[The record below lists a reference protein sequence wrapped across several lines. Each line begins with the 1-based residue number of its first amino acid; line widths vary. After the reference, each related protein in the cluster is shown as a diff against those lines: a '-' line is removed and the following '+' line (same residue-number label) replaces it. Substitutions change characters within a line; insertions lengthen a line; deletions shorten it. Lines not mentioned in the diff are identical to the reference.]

1 MIEIKN
7 LSKTFITSNSK
18 VQALDNINLKIE
30 KGDIF
35 GIIGFSGAGKST
47 LIRCLNRLEEP
58 DSGDILIGGKYITR
72 MDKKELKIA
81 RRKIGMIFQQ
91 FNLLDSKNVFE
102 NIAFPLE
109 IAGFKKPKIQKRV
122 EEILEMVGLSD
133 KAGSYP
139 SQLSGGQKQRVGIAR
154 ALANEPDVLLSD
166 EATSALDPMT
176 TFSILEL
183 LKEINRKL
191 NLTIVLITHEL
202 DVLSHICKNMAV
214 IEKGR
219 IVESG
224 PVEKFFTNPESEDEK
239 ELTRLLNALGLEV
252 KIFPGYAHPEDMK
265 YATEAALSISTCPT
279 HDDYFLKHL
288 KEKYNVPYLLRYM
301 PIGIQN
307 TNSWLREVAKFFHL
321 EEEAERLIER
331 ETAELELALKPIRE
345 NLKGKKAMLSAG
357 EVRTLATAVWLKELG
372 MEVVAVRPYHYD
384 EFGEPALDSLI
395 ENDPELQVNVG
406 TVQPFETANI
416 IEKNRPDVYL
426 GHNSDNIWAAK
437 SGIPIFPI
445 YGGPNT
451 FVGYAGAF
459 DLARG
464 INRVL
469 KNPAFNKNLRKNV
482 RQPYYSNWYT
492 DQPYKYIVQGDENI

>member
-18 VQALDNINLKIE
+18 VKALDNINLKIE

-58 DSGDILIGGKYITR
+58 DSGDILIGGKDITR
-72 MDKKELKIA
+72 MDKKELKSA

-109 IAGFKKPKIQKRV
+109 IAGFRKPKIKERV

-224 PVEKFFTNPESEDEK
+224 PVEKFFTNPESE
-239 ELTRLLNALGLEV
+239 T
-252 KIFPGYAHPEDMK
+252 
-265 YATEAALSISTCPT
+265 
-279 HDDYFLKHL
+279 
-288 KEKYNVPYLLRYM
+288 
-301 PIGIQN
+301 
-307 TNSWLREVAKFFHL
+307 AKSFVNIINDFQ
-321 EEEAERLIER
+321 
-331 ETAELELALKPIRE
+331 
-345 NLKGKKAMLSAG
+345 KGKL
-357 EVRTLATAVWLKELG
+357 
-372 MEVVAVRPYHYD
+372 Y
-384 EFGEPALDSLI
+384 
-395 ENDPELQVNVG
+395 
-406 TVQPFETANI
+406 FE
-416 IEKNRPDVYL
+416 
-426 GHNSDNIWAAK
+426 GG
-437 SGIPIFPI
+437 GI
-445 YGGPNT
+445 
-451 FVGYAGAF
+451 
-459 DLARG
+459 
-464 INRVL
+464 
-469 KNPAFNKNLRKNV
+469 
-482 RQPYYSNWYT
+482 
-492 DQPYKYIVQGDENI
+492 